1 MQYPLRDE
9 GGLGRLKSILSTSR
23 SNFNDMEVMRE
34 FHAFH
39 VMELGKIY
47 TQTITKLFQWSQEQ
61 QEFQKKDDFK
71 GGLSRSLWLDT
82 APDAY

>member
-47 TQTITKLFQWSQEQ
+47 TQTITKLFQWSLSLE
-61 QEFQKKDDFK
+61 QEFQKKDDFHK
-71 GGLSRSLWLDT
+71 GTIKVPL
-82 APDAY
+82 A